1 MPSEETT
8 MLFDQIQWGSI
19 MIWAVRLGII
29 AVVAD
34 YAYML
39 WMRSKL
45 VRLLLKS

>member
-1 MPSEETT
+1 
-8 MLFDQIQWGSI
+8 MLFDQIQWGSVI
-19 MIWAVRLGII
+19 SWAVKVGII
-29 AVVAD
+29 AVVVD